1 MELSQA
7 LILAKRVK
15 ITFSKV
21 TLQAQGNSYYWAP
34 VNSISIDV
42 QDEWPQ
48 FQNTYR
54 NLEEAL
60 NVVTPSFEKVWMV
73 K

>member
-7 LILAKRVK
+7 LILAKRIK

-21 TLQAQGNSYYWAP
+21 ILQAQGNSYYWAP
-34 VNSISIDV
+34 INAISMDV

-60 NVVTPSFEKVWMV
+60 SVVTPEFEKVWMV
-73 K
+73 R